1 MYKGLKTSYTTL
13 SVYLLKIPDT
23 LEEGG
28 RGGGER
34 KGKREREGERGRME
48 GEGRGKRE
56 RGKEWV
62 KMEERQR
69 EEEEKGGEKEREEVR
84 GNNID
89 SIHHSEDVDIHTVY

>member
-13 SVYLLKIPDT
+13 SVYLLEIPDT

-34 KGKREREGERGRME
+34 KGEREREGGRGRMK
-48 GEGRGKRE
+48 GEGRGKRK
-56 RGKEWV
+56 RGEEWV

-69 EEEEKGGEKEREEVR
+69 KKGGEKEEEEVR
-84 GNNID
+84 GNDID